1 MASTPTTKSQVQA
14 YRFVLRRMESAL
26 VRKDAVMLHDP
37 MGSHKRAT
45 VAGAVLAAV
54 SMIGF
59 LVWGLFGGK
68 GNVPEPG
75 SIVIAQETGNVFVVT
90 SDQQAQKRL
99 IPMLNMAS
107 AKLLVMAQGGGQGG
121 GPVEPTRVKQAALAD
136 FPRGALTGMVNA
148 PTFLPDAKNPAEPSW
163 AICDVGQVRDTLSD
177 AKVEAATKVE
187 TTVIGGDGNHGTEIA
202 PTQSLYVKDQTSKE
216 EYLIYRVK
224 DLPGRQHTH
233 AVKSKISMTE
243 TTVMDVFRLRGATPR
258 TISTNMLNAIP
269 EVPALQVPTILGDGQ
284 QLQSYMARYK
294 VGDVV
299 KRTLPGQ
306 PDQFFLLLQNGK
318 QEINE
323 GAAAVLHASKTN
335 SQDIPNATGAVTD
348 APQADP
354 SEQINLSS
362 FPTAVPTP
370 VTFQQSD
377 TSCLSWKNVN
387 GDQNITVTLH
397 KGSPTAKAPVKLAQY
412 DGAGLNVDYFYM
424 PPGKAAVVR
433 GASNEAGADSGPIFL
448 VSDQGV
454 QYGIKDVATAQG
466 LGVIGGAG
474 DIKAGPSWLMR
485 TLPNGDFLD
494 PANASLTYDSVPV
507 GPGGVNRPPQ
517 NPQQQQQGGA
527 AQSGS

>member
-45 VAGAVLAAV
+45 IAGAVLAAV
-54 SMIGF
+54 GMIGF

-68 GNVPEPG
+68 GSVPEPG
-75 SIVIAQETGNVFVVT
+75 SIIIAKESGSVFVVT

-99 IPMLNMAS
+99 IPMMNMAS

-121 GPVEPTRVKQAALAD
+121 GPVPTTTVKQAALAD

-148 PTFLPDAKNPAEPSW
+148 PTYLPDAKNVAEASW
-163 AICDVGQVRDTLSD
+163 AICDVGQVRDTLSS
-177 AKVEAATKVE
+177 ARVEASAKVE
-187 TTVIGGDGNHGTEIA
+187 TTVIGGDGNHGVEIA
-202 PTQSLYVKDQTSKE
+202 PNQSLYVKDQTSNK
-216 EYLIYRVK
+216 EYLVYRVK
-224 DLPGRQHTH
+224 DLPGRAHTY
-233 AVKSKISMTE
+233 AVKSEIDE
-243 TTVMDVFRLRGATPR
+243 TQTTIMDIFRLRGATPR

-269 EVPALQVPTILGDGQ
+269 EVPKLQVPTVSSEGT
-284 QLQSYMARYK
+284 QLTYMSRYQA
-294 VGDVV
+294 GDVV
-299 KRTLPGQ
+299 KRTVPGQ
-306 PDQFFLLLQNGK
+306 PDQFFLLLPSGK
-318 QEINE
+318 QEISE

-335 SQDIPNATGAVTD
+335 SQDVPNATGAVTD
-348 APQADP
+348 APMADT
-354 SEQINLSS
+354 SEQLNLSG

-397 KGSPTAKAPVKLAQY
+397 KGSPTAKPPVKLAQY
-412 DGAGLNVDYFYM
+412 DGAMQNVDYFYM

-454 QYGIKDVATAQG
+454 QFGIKDVATAQG

-485 TLPNGDFLD
+485 VLPKGDFLD

-507 GPGGVNRPPQ
+507 APGGVNRPPQ
-517 NPQQQQQGGA
+517 NPQQQQQAGGA
-527 AQSGS
+527 QPGS